1 MMTKLDRGSILRV
14 WLPLLLGLYCL
25 DFVYVHG
32 PGPHD
37 LTRWIGL
44 TMSLLGLAGVVV
56 ARSTLGRS
64 FSVAPKAT
72 ELVTTGIYSRI
83 RNPIYLSGMI
93 FLAGLF
99 VMVRRP
105 TSWLV
110 LVIIVIPLQII
121 RARREARV
129 LEAKFG
135 EAYRQ
140 YRERTWF

>member
-1 MMTKLDRGSILRV
+1 MITVDRGSVFRV

-25 DFVYVHG
+25 CFVFVYG
-32 PGPHD
+32 PGHRD

-44 TMSLLGLAGVVV
+44 AISLLGLAGVVV
-56 ARSTLGRS
+56 GRHTLGRS

-83 RNPIYLSGMI
+83 RNPIYVSGVI
-93 FLAGLF
+93 FILGLI
-99 VMVRRP
+99 VMVRGHVF
-105 TSWLV
+105 WLV
-110 LVIIVIPLQII
+110 PVIVILIPMQII

-135 EAYRQ
+135 DAYRQ
-140 YRERTWF
+140 YRDRTWF